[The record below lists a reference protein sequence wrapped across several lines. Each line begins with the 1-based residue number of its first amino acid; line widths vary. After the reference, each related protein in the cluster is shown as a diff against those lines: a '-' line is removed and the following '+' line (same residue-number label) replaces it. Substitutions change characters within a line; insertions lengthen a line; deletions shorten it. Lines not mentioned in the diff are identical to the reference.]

1 MVEPVKIMIVDDHKI
16 VRDGIR
22 ALLLG
27 ERNIRWI
34 GEAADADSL
43 FVLLKDKAPDVLIL
57 DIQLPGRS
65 GVEILGEL
73 QEKYPGIRVLILS
86 SNSDEAIILDAVK
99 AGARGFL
106 PKDTSADELL
116 TAIMSVYKHEGYF
129 GSKISKI
136 IYNSYIGQVTRK
148 EDKDIGPLSD
158 REVEILT
165 LLADGFTNREIA
177 DKLFLSPRTVD
188 THKANIMAKLQLNST
203 ANLVKYALRKGY
215 IKL

>member
-73 QEKYPGIRVLILS
+73 QEKYPGIRVLILTPAHLCKKRS
-86 SNSDEAIILDAVK
+86 LPII
-99 AGARGFL
+99 
-106 PKDTSADELL
+106 TQ
-116 TAIMSVYKHEGYF
+116 I
-129 GSKISKI
+129 
-136 IYNSYIGQVTRK
+136 
-148 EDKDIGPLSD
+148 
-158 REVEILT
+158 
-165 LLADGFTNREIA
+165 
-177 DKLFLSPRTVD
+177 
-188 THKANIMAKLQLNST
+188 
-203 ANLVKYALRKGY
+203 
-215 IKL
+215 